1 MSVRSCLSLVADNRG
16 RGVAA
21 GSRRSPSFLHVC
33 VRAHARRV
41 VLAALALATAV
52 AGLGAGLPAVAS
64 AFLPDNRVYEQAS
77 PPNKNGNNVSDG
89 DGVERGGFG
98 LATADGNAVAFTT
111 SGAVSGAA
119 VTGLMAPYVAR
130 RSPAGWATSPATP
143 RAVGVGT
150 TSLGVFTVPLSL
162 IPASD
167 FSSFVFTSPSRYVS
181 SGQEESPNIFFTSD
195 PAVEPTWLSRPTI
208 PNPIPALGGDGN
220 LGSYFVAGA
229 TPDLSTVYFT
239 YSGTLLPQDT
249 PRAPHIG
256 TGEGRLTEEN
266 AWGFYEWS
274 HGLLSEAGVRPDGTL
289 SPFGAAPAAIAGSG
303 DVQPAG
309 LDNEVSVDGS
319 RAFFVSPDPRS
330 SHPVGEPTELYVRET
345 APGGSKSTVLVSQS
359 RLPGHVGEPAPH
371 GPATVTNAFFA
382 REGGVGRSETYAY
395 GSPDGSHAFFASTDQ
410 LTSQA
415 PNDSSVKEYE
425 LDLATSELTYLPG
438 VVGPIGVSTP
448 DGSRFTFENTS
459 TEMLE
464 MWSGGPGGGRV
475 TPVAQLSANTNG
487 YQLNVGPS
495 LVTPSG
501 SVFVFETNAAIPGF
515 NNGGFEQVYRYDVAN
530 RELTCVSCPP
540 AGVTPS
546 GNANLSHDNHG
557 GFIQGLASGFAL
569 YPRTTVESRGL
580 SSDGSQVFFD
590 TPDPLVAKD
599 TNGKYDVYEWDNG
612 ARYLISSGVSPRG
625 SVFLDS
631 SASGSDVF
639 FTTAQGLVPGD
650 VDGAVDVYDARVP
663 RPGDSPPPS
672 AVPCEGDVCQGPPSV
687 PSLLSAPASATF
699 SGPGNVAPKAKSKT
713 ASEIRA
719 EKLAAALKA
728 CRAKAKSKRKSC
740 EARARKQYGPKTKA
754 KKSTGRGK

>member
-21 GSRRSPSFLHVC
+21 GSRRSPSPLH
-33 VRAHARRV
+33 VRAHARRI
-41 VLAALALATAV
+41 VLAALALTAAV
-52 AGLGAGLPAVAS
+52 AGLGAMLPAMAS
-64 AFLPDNRVYEQAS
+64 AFLPDNRVYEQVS

-89 DGVERGGFG
+89 EGEERGGFG
-98 LATADGNAVAFTT
+98 LAAADGNAVAFTT
-111 SGAVSGAA
+111 SGAISDGA

-150 TSLGVFTVPLSL
+150 TSLGIFTAPVSL

-167 FSSFVFTSPSRYVS
+167 FSSFVFTSPGRYVS

-249 PRAPHIG
+249 LRAPHIG
-256 TGEGRLTEEN
+256 TGEGQPREEN

-274 HGLLSEAGVRPDGTL
+274 HGVLSEAGVRPDGTL
-289 SPFGAAPAAIAGSG
+289 SPFGATPAAIAGEIG
-303 DVQPAG
+303 TEVQPAG

-345 APGGSKSTVLVSQS
+345 APDGSKSTVLVSQS
-359 RLPGHVGEPAPH
+359 QLPGHVGEPAPD
-371 GPATVTNAFFA
+371 GAVRVTNAFFV
-382 REGGVGRSETYAY
+382 RGVPDAQSEIYAY
-395 GSPDGSHAFFASTDQ
+395 GSPDGSHTFFASTDQ

-415 PNDSSVKEYE
+415 SSDSSVKKYDFNLE
-425 LDLATSELTYLPG
+425 TSELTYLPG
-438 VVGPIGVSTP
+438 VVGPIAVSTP

-459 TEMLE
+459 SKMLE
-464 MWSGGPGGGRV
+464 MWSAAPNGGQV

-487 YQLNVGPS
+487 YQLSVGPS
-495 LVTPSG
+495 LVTPTG
-501 SVFVFETNAAIPGF
+501 SVFVFETNAAILGF
-515 NNGGFEQVYRYDVAN
+515 NSGGFEQVYRYDVAN

-546 GNANLSHDNHG
+546 GNANLSHDNDG
-557 GFIQGLASGFAL
+557 GFIQGLARGFAL
-569 YPRTTVESRGL
+569 YPRTTVESRGM

-590 TPDPLVAKD
+590 TPDPLVSTD
-599 TNGKYDVYEWDNG
+599 TNGKYDVYEWENG
-612 ARYLISSGVSPRG
+612 ARYLISSGTSPRG

-631 SASGSDVF
+631 SANGSDVF
-639 FTTAQGLVPGD
+639 FTTAQGIAPGD

-663 RPGDSPPPS
+663 RPGDRPPPS
-672 AVPCEGDVCQGPPSV
+672 AVPCQGDVCQGPPSV
-687 PSLLSAPASATF
+687 PSLLGAPASATF
-699 SGPGNVAPKAKSKT
+699 SGLENLTAHESKPAVKPKKKPRLKQGKKRRKHGKKRRSRAGKARRSVKKANKSY
-713 ASEIRA
+713 R
-719 EKLAAALKA
+719 
-728 CRAKAKSKRKSC
+728 
-740 EARARKQYGPKTKA
+740 
-754 KKSTGRGK
+754 RGK

>member
-1 MSVRSCLSLVADNRG
+1 MSVRRCMCLVVDSWDAG
-16 RGVAA
+16 AA
-21 GSRRSPSFLHVC
+21 AVLRRSLSPIRI
-33 VRAHARRV
+33 RAHARRI
-41 VLAALALATAV
+41 VLAALTLATVV
-52 AGLGAGLPAVAS
+52 AGLGAILPAVAS

-89 DGVERGGFG
+89 EGVERGGFG
-98 LATADGNAVAFTT
+98 LAAADGNAVAFTT
-111 SGAVSGAA
+111 SGAISDEA

-150 TSLGVFTVPLSL
+150 TSLGFFTAPLSL
-162 IPASD
+162 VPASD
-167 FSSFVFTSPSRYVS
+167 FSTFVFTSESRYVS
-181 SGQEESPNIFFTSD
+181 SGQERSPNIFFTSD

-208 PNPIPALGGDGN
+208 PNPIPALGHDVN
-220 LGSYFVAGA
+220 LESYFVAGA

-256 TGEGRLTEEN
+256 IGEGRLTEEN

-274 HGLLSEAGVRPDGTL
+274 HGVLSEAGVRPNGTL

-303 DVQPAG
+303 QVQAAG

-330 SHPVGEPTELYVRET
+330 SHPAGEPTELYVRET

-359 RLPGHVGEPAPH
+359 QLPGHVGEPATD
-371 GPATVTNAFFA
+371 GPVSVRNAFYV
-382 REGGVGRSETYAY
+382 REAGVGRSETYAY

-415 PNDSSVKEYE
+415 PNDGSVKEYDFNLE
-425 LDLATSELTYLPG
+425 TSELTYLPG
-438 VVGPIGVSTP
+438 VVGPIAVSTP
-448 DGSRFTFENTS
+448 DGSRFVFENTS
-459 TEMLE
+459 TKMLE
-464 MWSGGPGGGRV
+464 MWSAAPNGGQV
-475 TPVAQLSANTNG
+475 TPVVQLPENTKG
-487 YQLNVGPS
+487 FQLNVGPS
-495 LVTPSG
+495 LVTPTG

-515 NNGGFEQVYRYDVAN
+515 NSGGFEQVYRYDVASG
-530 RELTCVSCPP
+530 ELTCVSCPP

-546 GNANLSHDNHG
+546 GNASLSHDDHG
-557 GFIQGLASGFAL
+557 GFIEGLASGFAL

-590 TPDPLVAKD
+590 TPDPLVSKD
-599 TNGKYDVYEWDNG
+599 TNGKYDVYEWENG
-612 ARYLISSGVSPRG
+612 ARYLISSGISPRG

-663 RPGDSPPPS
+663 RSSDSPPPP
-672 AVPCEGDVCQGPPSV
+672 AAPCQGDVCQGPPSV
-687 PSLLSAPASATF
+687 PSLLGTPASATF
-699 SGPGNVAPKAKSKT
+699 NGLENLTAHESKPAVKPKKKP
-713 ASEIRA
+713 
-719 EKLAAALKA
+719 KHKQG
-728 CRAKAKSKRKSC
+728 KKKRKHSKKHRS
-740 EARARKQYGPKTKA
+740 RAGKTRRSVKKA
-754 KKSTGRGK
+754 NKSYRRGK